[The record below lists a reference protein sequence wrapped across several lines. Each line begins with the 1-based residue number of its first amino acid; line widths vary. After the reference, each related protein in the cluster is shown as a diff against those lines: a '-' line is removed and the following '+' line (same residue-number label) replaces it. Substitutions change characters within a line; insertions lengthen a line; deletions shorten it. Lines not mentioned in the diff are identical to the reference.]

1 MLSYVF
7 FSEMGLGFY
16 GMVGSS
22 RDNNKKENHHSS
34 NDLMLSKSSH
44 VILVCAPYSCS
55 YVKKTYATDTGGQQ
69 KLYTLNLLR
78 PC

>member
-1 MLSYVF
+1 
-7 FSEMGLGFY
+7 
-16 GMVGSS
+16 MVGSS

-34 NDLMLSKSSH
+34 NDLILSKSSH

-55 YVKKTYATDTGGQQ
+55 YMKKTYATDTGTA

>member
-1 MLSYVF
+1 
-7 FSEMGLGFY
+7 
-16 GMVGSS
+16 MVGSS

-44 VILVCAPYSCS
+44 VILICAPYSCS